1 MFFCLLCSFSFAIVE
16 KTNAQE
22 GMISMREELRVGC
35 LLMAAGNAERFGENK
50 LLCAAIDG
58 RSLIEHALDAIPQEC
73 FARVLIVTQ
82 YPEIAALAKERGF
95 VTLQNEHPE
104 RGQSGTIRL
113 GTRALSDC
121 GAICFMVADQPLLRC
136 ETLAREVDFFSSHRE
151 HIVALGHNGVRGN
164 PCLFPARFFPE
175 LLALEGDVGG
185 SAVIKKHPDDLLLFE
200 APEEEMRDVDTKEA
214 LAALTG
220 R

>member
-1 MFFCLLCSFSFAIVE
+1 
-16 KTNAQE
+16 
-22 GMISMREELRVGC
+22 
-35 LLMAAGNAERFGENK
+35 MAAGNAERFGENK

-58 RSLIEHALDAIPQEC
+58 RSLIEHALDAIPREC
-73 FARVLIVTQ
+73 FARVLVVTQ
-82 YPEIAALAKERGF
+82 YPEITALAKERGF
-95 VTLQNEHPE
+95 ETLQNEHPE

-113 GTRALSDC
+113 GTRALSDYD
-121 GAICFMVADQPLLRC
+121 AICFMVADQPLLRR

-185 SAVIKKHPDDLLLFE
+185 GAVIRKHLDALLLCPADE
-200 APEEEMRDVDTKEA
+200 RELRDADTKDA
-214 LAALTG
+214 LAALTSL
-220 R
+220 

>member
-22 GMISMREELRVGC
+22 GMISMREKLTVGC

-50 LLCAAIDG
+50 LLCAAWDG

-95 VTLQNEHPE
+95 ETLQNEHPE
-104 RGQSGTIRL
+104 RGQSETIRL

-121 GAICFMVADQPLLRC
+121 DAICFMVADQPLLRC
-136 ETLAREVDFFSSHRE
+136 ETLAREVNFFSSHRE

-185 SAVIKKHPDDLLLFE
+185 GAVIRKHLDTLLLFPADE
-200 APEEEMRDVDTKEA
+200 RELRDADTKEA

>member
-1 MFFCLLCSFSFAIVE
+1 MAGLP
-16 KTNAQE
+16 
-22 GMISMREELRVGC
+22 GVG
-35 LLMAAGNAERFGENK
+35 AK
-50 LLCAAIDG
+50 
-58 RSLIEHALDAIPQEC
+58 IEPAVLDAFLAGLPQHVKQMPPRGLSISQATEC
-73 FARVLIVTQ
+73 GLVYSL
-82 YPEIAALAKERGF
+82 PEIAALAKERGF

-185 SAVIKKHPDDLLLFE
+185 GAVIRKHLDALLLFPADE
-200 APEEEMRDVDTKEA
+200 RELRDADTKDA
-214 LAALTG
+214 LAAITSL
-220 R
+220 

>member
-95 VTLQNEHPE
+95 ETLQNEHPE
-104 RGQSGTIRL
+104 RGQSETIRL

-121 GAICFMVADQPLLRC
+121 DAICFMVADQPLLRC
-136 ETLAREVDFFSSHRE
+136 ETLAREVNFFSSHRE

-185 SAVIKKHPDDLLLFE
+185 GAVIKKHPDDLLLFE

-214 LAALTG
+214 LAALKG

>member
-22 GMISMREELRVGC
+22 GMIAVREKLRVGC

-58 RSLIEHALDAIPQEC
+58 RSLIEHALDAIPREC
-73 FARVLIVTQ
+73 FARTLVVTQ
-82 YPEIAALAKERGF
+82 YPEITALAKERGF
-95 VTLQNEHPE
+95 ETLENRHPE
-104 RGQSGTIRL
+104 RGQSETIRL

-121 GAICFMVADQPLLRC
+121 DAICFMVSDQPLLRR

-185 SAVIKKHPDDLLLFE
+185 SAVIKKHPDNLMLFE

-214 LAALTG
+214 LAALKG

>member
-22 GMISMREELRVGC
+22 GMITVREKLTVGC

-50 LLCAAIDG
+50 LLCAAWDG
-58 RSLIEHALDAIPQEC
+58 RSLIEHALDAIPREC
-73 FARVLIVTQ
+73 FARVLVVTQ
-82 YPEIAALAKERGF
+82 YPEITALAKECGF
-95 VTLQNEHPE
+95 ETLQNGHPE
-104 RGQSGTIRL
+104 RGQSETIRL

-121 GAICFMVADQPLLRC
+121 DAICFMVADQPLRR

-151 HIVALGHNGVRGN
+151 CIIALGHNGARGN

-185 SAVIKKHPDDLLLFE
+185 SAVIKNHLDALLLFE
-200 APEEEMRDVDTKEA
+200 SPEAELRDVDTKAA
-214 LAALTG
+214 LAAI
-220 R
+220 RER

>member
-22 GMISMREELRVGC
+22 GMITVREKPTVGC

-50 LLCAAIDG
+50 LLCAAWDG
-58 RSLIEHALDAIPQEC
+58 RSLIEHALETIPQEC
-73 FARVLIVTQ
+73 FARVLVVTQ
-82 YPEIAALAKERGF
+82 YPEITAFAKARGF
-95 VTLQNEHPE
+95 ETLQNEHPG
-104 RGQSGTIRL
+104 RGQSETIRL

-121 GAICFMVADQPLLRC
+121 DAICFMVADQPLLRR

-151 HIVALGHNGVRGN
+151 LIVALGHNGVRGN

-185 SAVIKKHPDDLLLFE
+185 GAVIRKHLDALLLFPADE
-200 APEEEMRDVDTKEA
+200 RELRDADTKDA
-214 LAALTG
+214 LAALTSL
-220 R
+220 

>member
-1 MFFCLLCSFSFAIVE
+1 
-16 KTNAQE
+16 
-22 GMISMREELRVGC
+22 MISMREELRVGC

-50 LLCAAIDG
+50 LLCAADDG
-58 RSLIEHALDAIPQEC
+58 RTLIGHALDAIPREC
-73 FARVLIVTQ
+73 FARTLVVTQ
-82 YPEIAALAKERGF
+82 YPEITALAKERGF
-95 VTLQNEHPE
+95 ETLENRHPE
-104 RGQSGTIRL
+104 RGQSETIRL

-136 ETLAREVDFFSSHRE
+136 ETLAREVNFFSSHRE
-151 HIVALGHNGVRGN
+151 HIVALGHNGARGN
-164 PCLFPARFFPE
+164 PCLFPAHFFPE

-185 SAVIKKHPDDLLLFE
+185 GAVIRKHPDDLLLFE

>member
-1 MFFCLLCSFSFAIVE
+1 
-16 KTNAQE
+16 
-22 GMISMREELRVGC
+22 MITMREELRVGC
-35 LLMAAGNAERFGENK
+35 LLMAAGNAKRFGENK
-50 LLCAAIDG
+50 LLCAADDG
-58 RSLIEHALDAIPQEC
+58 RTLIGHALDAIPREK
-73 FARVLIVTQ
+73 FTRILVVTQ
-82 YPEIAALAKERGF
+82 YDAIVALARERGF
-95 VTLQNEHPE
+95 ETLLNEHAE
-104 RGQSGTIRL
+104 RGQSETIRL

-121 GAICFMVADQPLLRC
+121 DAICFMVADQPLLRC
-136 ETLAREVDFFSSHRE
+136 ETLAREVNFFSSHRE
-151 HIVALGHNGVRGN
+151 HIVALGHNGARGN

>member
-22 GMISMREELRVGC
+22 GMITVREKLTVGC

-82 YPEIAALAKERGF
+82 YPEIAALAKERSF
-95 VTLQNEHPE
+95 ETLQNEHPE

>member
-1 MFFCLLCSFSFAIVE
+1 
-16 KTNAQE
+16 
-22 GMISMREELRVGC
+22 MISMREELRVGC

-50 LLCAAIDG
+50 LLCAADDG
-58 RSLIEHALDAIPQEC
+58 RTLIGHALDAIPREC
-73 FARVLIVTQ
+73 FARTLVVTQ
-82 YPEIAALAKERGF
+82 YPEITALAKERGF
-95 VTLQNEHPE
+95 ETLENRHPE
-104 RGQSGTIRL
+104 RGQSETIRL

-136 ETLAREVDFFSSHRE
+136 ETLAREVNFFSSHRE
-151 HIVALGHNGVRGN
+151 HIVALGHNGARGN

-185 SAVIKKHPDDLLLFE
+185 GAVIRKHPDDLLLFE
-200 APEEEMRDVDTKEA
+200 APEEEMRDVDTKES

>member
-1 MFFCLLCSFSFAIVE
+1 
-16 KTNAQE
+16 
-22 GMISMREELRVGC
+22 
-35 LLMAAGNAERFGENK
+35 MAAGNAARFGENK
-50 LLCAAIDG
+50 LAATVNG
-58 RSLIEHALDAIPQEC
+58 KPLIEHALDAIPRES
-73 FARVLIVTQ
+73 FSRVLVVTQ
-82 YPEIAALAKERGF
+82 HKNVEAAAKKFGF
-95 VTLQNEHPE
+95 ETLRNEHPE
-104 RGQSGTIRL
+104 RGQSETIRL

-121 GAICFMVADQPLLRC
+121 DAICFMVADQPMLKRKTVALGDV
-136 ETLAREVDFFSSHRE
+136 LGVLQEVEVGRKN
-151 HIVALGHNGVRGN
+151 IVGLGHNGVRGN

-214 LAALTG
+214 LAALKG

>member
-1 MFFCLLCSFSFAIVE
+1 
-16 KTNAQE
+16 
-22 GMISMREELRVGC
+22 MISMREELRVGC

-50 LLCAAIDG
+50 LLCAADDG
-58 RSLIEHALDAIPQEC
+58 RTLIGHALDAIPREK
-73 FARVLIVTQ
+73 FTRVLVVTQ
-82 YPEIAALAKERGF
+82 YDAIVALAKERGF
-95 VTLQNEHPE
+95 ETLENRHPE
-104 RGQSGTIRL
+104 RGQSETIRL

-121 GAICFMVADQPLLRC
+121 DAICFMVSDQPLLRR

-200 APEEEMRDVDTKEA
+200 APEKEMRDVDTKES

>member
-1 MFFCLLCSFSFAIVE
+1 MITVRE
-16 KTNAQE
+16 KLT
-22 GMISMREELRVGC
+22 VGC

-50 LLCAAIDG
+50 LLCAAWDG
-58 RSLIEHALDAIPQEC
+58 KSLIEHTLDAIPREC

-82 YPEIAALAKERGF
+82 YPEITALAKERGF
-95 VTLQNEHPE
+95 ETLQNEHPE

-136 ETLAREVDFFSSHRE
+136 ETLAREDFFSSHRE

-214 LAALTG
+214 LAAITG

>member
-1 MFFCLLCSFSFAIVE
+1 
-16 KTNAQE
+16 
-22 GMISMREELRVGC
+22 MISMREELRVGC

-50 LLCAAIDG
+50 LLCAADDG
-58 RSLIEHALDAIPQEC
+58 RTLIGHALDAIPREC
-73 FARVLIVTQ
+73 FARTLVVTQ
-82 YPEIAALAKERGF
+82 YPEITALAKERGF
-95 VTLQNEHPE
+95 ETLENRHPE
-104 RGQSGTIRL
+104 RGQSETIRL

-136 ETLAREVDFFSSHRE
+136 ETLAREVNFFSSHRE
-151 HIVALGHNGVRGN
+151 HIVALGHNGARGN

-185 SAVIKKHPDDLLLFE
+185 GAVIRKHPDDLLLFE

>member
-1 MFFCLLCSFSFAIVE
+1 
-16 KTNAQE
+16 
-22 GMISMREELRVGC
+22 MISMREELRVGC

-50 LLCAAIDG
+50 LLCAADDG
-58 RSLIEHALDAIPQEC
+58 RTLIGHALDAIPREC
-73 FARVLIVTQ
+73 FARTLVVTQ
-82 YPEIAALAKERGF
+82 YPEITALAKERGF
-95 VTLQNEHPE
+95 ETLENRHPE
-104 RGQSGTIRL
+104 RGQSETIRL

-121 GAICFMVADQPLLRC
+121 DAICFMVADQPLLRC
-136 ETLAREVDFFSSHRE
+136 ETLAREVNFFSSHRE
-151 HIVALGHNGVRGN
+151 HIVALGHNGARGN

-185 SAVIKKHPDDLLLFE
+185 GAVIRKHPDDLLLFE

>member
-1 MFFCLLCSFSFAIVE
+1 
-16 KTNAQE
+16 
-22 GMISMREELRVGC
+22 MITVREELRVGC
-35 LLMAAGNAERFGENK
+35 LLMAAGNAKRFGENK
-50 LLCAAIDG
+50 LLCAADDG
-58 RSLIEHALDAIPQEC
+58 RTLIGHALDAIPREK
-73 FARVLIVTQ
+73 FTRILVVTQ
-82 YPEIAALAKERGF
+82 YDAIVALARERGF
-95 VTLQNEHPE
+95 ETLLNEHAE

-121 GAICFMVADQPLLRC
+121 GAICFMVADQPLLRR

>member
-50 LLCAAIDG
+50 LLCAAWDG
-58 RSLIEHALDAIPQEC
+58 KSLIEHALDAIPREC

-82 YPEIAALAKERGF
+82 YPEITALAKERGF
-95 VTLQNEHPE
+95 ETLQNEHPE
-104 RGQSGTIRL
+104 RGQSETIRL

-121 GAICFMVADQPLLRC
+121 DAICFMVSDQPLLRR

-185 SAVIKKHPDDLLLFE
+185 GAVIRKHLDTLLLFPADE
-200 APEEEMRDVDTKEA
+200 RELRDADTKEA
-214 LAALTG
+214 LAALKG